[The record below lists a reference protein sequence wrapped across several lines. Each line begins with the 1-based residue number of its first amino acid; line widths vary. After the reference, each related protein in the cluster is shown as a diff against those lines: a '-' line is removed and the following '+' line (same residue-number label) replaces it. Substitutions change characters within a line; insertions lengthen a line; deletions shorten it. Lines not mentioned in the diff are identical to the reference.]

1 MLALSVCRKRVRRPC
16 AILAFALTLAAS
28 GCIAEVVGADT
39 DSGLIQLMQHLAQR
53 QHGHVSFVERHFIG
67 ILDRSVETSGELF
80 YDAPDYLE
88 KRTKMP
94 KPESLILDRGTLRI
108 QRGNHNFVLSIR
120 DYASIAPFIDSIR
133 AILAGDLPALS
144 RTYTLVFAT
153 ASDRWHLVLVPRD
166 AKLAAVVAK
175 IQVSGVSDVI
185 HTVEFER
192 PGGDHSVMTIGALS
206 DP

>member
-1 MLALSVCRKRVRRPC
+1 VGRHC
-16 AILAFALTLAAS
+16 AILAFALSLAAS
-28 GCIAEVVGADT
+28 SCTAEPVDT
-39 DSGLIQLMQHLAQR
+39 DTDTRLVQLMQHLAQR
-53 QHGHVSFVERHFIG
+53 QHGHVSFAERHFVA
-67 ILDRSVETSGELF
+67 ILDRSIESSGELF

-88 KRTKMP
+88 KRTSIP

-108 QRGNHNFVLSIR
+108 QRGNHTFVLSLR
-120 DYASIAPFIDSIR
+120 DYPSIAPFIDSIR
-133 AILAGDLPALS
+133 AILAGDLPALN
-144 RTYTLVFAT
+144 RTYTPAFAT

-192 PGGDHSVMTIGALS
+192 PDGDHSVMTISAFS